1 MLKALWKTL
10 IVVLPRPV
18 RGALAGLIL
27 FAGFLSLLALVP
39 LVVHFLHR

>member
-18 RGALAGLIL
+18 RGAIAGLL
-27 FAGFLSLLALVP
+27 FFAGFLSLLALVP
-39 LVVHFLHR
+39 LVVELLHR